1 MSESE
6 PSKNLSFTKL
16 GNKELLNALKLFAT
30 MEDNSKKLMLERYFN
45 NCKEEES
52 CEEVISFIFNSIK
65 KLYNP
70 HIELENFLKEINEF
84 KQKIKKEKDNNHF
97 DIFEVLK
104 NIINDN
110 LNKDE
115 KKINDLLILD
125 DDDDDVDAKTTRI
138 SEIKNEANEIM
149 GKLEESKYMDTER
162 ALDALRVLNEISNEL
177 KLDDFKEKISSLTKE
192 VDIISNEAYEKL
204 LEAEKIKKENIDP
217 DLYHLLQMH
226 ATVGSINIVY
236 EKFLQ
241 KIQQSNA
248 VIKQLEQL
256 TQEIKALTQEVDNK
270 LQMETSTSV
279 KETVEPGTQGSV
291 QAQESVSQAPARAKP
306 PVGPSMATHLLMG
319 GINRK
324 LKRKELNTMSLTELK
339 QLHKISGIKM
349 NNNRTIKA
357 LINNYIKNYK

>member
-1 MSESE
+1 MSDSNPSE
-6 PSKNLSFTKL
+6 KIL

-30 MEDNSKKLMLERYFN
+30 MEENSKKLMLDRYFN
-45 NCKEEES
+45 NCKIEP
-52 CEEVISFIFNSIK
+52 CEEVINFIFNSIK
-65 KLYNP
+65 TLYDP
-70 HIELENFLKEINEF
+70 YIILVKFLKEINEF

-115 KKINDLLILD
+115 KKNYDLLNLD
-125 DDDDDVDAKTTRI
+125 DDDDDEKKTIIAK
-138 SEIKNEANEIM
+138 IKEKANEIM
-149 GKLEESKYMDTER
+149 QELEEYREIENEN
-162 ALDALRVLNEISNEL
+162 ALEALRILNEKSKEL
-177 KLDDFKEKISSLTKE
+177 KLDDFEEKISSLTEKQE
-192 VDIISNEAYEKL
+192 LISKEAYEKL
-204 LEAEKIKKENIDP
+204 LEAETIKKEKIDP
-217 DLYHLLQMH
+217 DLNYLVQKHI
-226 ATVGSINIVY
+226 TVDSINIVY
-236 EKFLQ
+236 EEFEQ
-241 KIQQSNA
+241 KIQESKA
-248 VIKQLEQL
+248 IIKQLEQL
-256 TQEIKALTQEVDNK
+256 TQEIKALTQEVDDK
-270 LQMETSTSV
+270 LQMGTSKSV
-279 KETVEPGTQGSV
+279 TKTAEPGTQGSV

-306 PVGPSMATHLLMG
+306 PVSPSMVTHLVIRG